1 MPADVEHITE
11 SGSDDADK
19 SDLDIL
25 TPDDDKDTDT
35 DTDTGDDTSTD
46 TDTDTDTD
54 QTTDDDSADEGDDDS
69 PDDDADADAD
79 DEGDDDDVPEDLDD
93 DEKDLDN
100 FVKAQTPE
108 YKEIIKKYPKFFKE
122 FPGMRHTIFRMK
134 AMDRIFS
141 SVDEAK
147 QTVTKHD
154 DLLQLE
160 DAVINA
166 EPDKVLRGLKNIKPE
181 AVDQWADKFL
191 PTLYKEHRE
200 THDRI
205 TTNLLATALRVAETA
220 ARQQNN
226 KNLYNS
232 VGHLSQYLF
241 GAEQPPE
248 PKTTKPS
255 PELEREREALNA
267 ERQEFFESQARDFS
281 ADVMSTGER
290 LLRKEITR
298 NLDPDNALPAFVRK
312 SIVDNAYAEVGQA
325 LDKDE
330 KHSQSMTELWQRAN
344 RSRYSKDAKAKLV
357 AAYLSRAKQLV
368 GPIKRRL
375 VKEAVGEA
383 ADKKGRS
390 NKRDRR
396 PYVRSKGK
404 TRENPDWHPKSAKDV
419 DWNRTSDL
427 DILEGRAKP
436 RRR

>member
-1 MPADVEHITE
+1 MPEPVEHISE
-11 SGSDDADK
+11 SGSDTDTQ

-25 TPDDDKDTDT
+25 TPDDEKDESTDTETVEAESTETDAETDT
-35 DTDTGDDTSTD
+35 DTETETEPEAEEEEEEEPESE
-46 TDTDTDTD
+46 
-54 QTTDDDSADEGDDDS
+54 S
-69 PDDDADADAD
+69 
-79 DEGDDDDVPEDLDD
+79 DDVEEELDEDEQELDRFAR
-93 DEKDLDN
+93 E
-100 FVKAQTPE
+100 QTPE
-108 YKEIIKKYPKFFKE
+108 YKDIVKKYPKFFKE

-141 SVDEAK
+141 SVDEAQ
-147 QTVTKHD
+147 QTVAKHD

-160 DAVINA
+160 DAVVNA
-166 EPDKVLRGLKNIKPE
+166 EPDKVLRGLKNIRPE
-181 AVDQWADKFL
+181 AVDQWAEQFL
-191 PTLYKEHRE
+191 PALYKEHRA

-205 TTNLLATALRVAETA
+205 TTNLLATALRVAENA

-226 KNLYNS
+226 KNLFNS

-241 GAEQPPE
+241 GTEQVPQ
-248 PKTTKPS
+248 PKTMAPS
-255 PELEREREALNA
+255 PEVQRERQQLDA

-312 SIVDNAYAEVGQA
+312 SIVDQVFVEVGTA

-330 KHSQSMTELWQRAN
+330 KHSSAMTELWQKAS

-357 AAYLSRAKQLV
+357 AAYLSRSKQLV
-368 GPIKRRL
+368 GPIRRRL
-375 VKEAVGEA
+375 VSEAVGESS
-383 ADKKGRS
+383 KKAG
-390 NKRDRR
+390 KQQRDRR

-404 TRENPDWHPKSAKDV
+404 TRENPNWRPKTAKDV